1 MTRRRPDPAAAPA
14 VVMGDTDLV
23 RPLALAGIR
32 CAVFAEPQDPVRR
45 SRGVT
50 ALIPWVDHWAH
61 PEAVIDRLLEHAAT
75 LAGPPVLF
83 PQTDGDLMAVSRHRD
98 RLGDAV
104 RLLLADADLVEAAV
118 DKAAFARL
126 ADSLELPVPP
136 SRRIQAEDVAPGDL
150 GLRLPLVVKPLV
162 RDATRWRAI
171 EGSAKAVHV
180 ESQSELAALW
190 ERLAAARLPVLAQEA
205 IPGPESRIE
214 SFHAYVDAAGDLVAG
229 FTGKKIRTFPQRYG
243 HSSALVLTDVADVRA
258 LGEEVV
264 GRLGVRGVAKVD
276 FKRDAGGRLWLL
288 EINPRFTLWHHL
300 AAVAGLNIP
309 AIVHADLSG
318 GPRPPVRR
326 ARPGVRWCDPI
337 LDVRASRAS
346 GVGLVRWARW
356 AASCEAMSDFAWD
369 DPLPLLDRVAGRV
382 IRPVLARRPGRA
394 VAA

>member
-1 MTRRRPDPAAAPA
+1 MTAPA

-23 RPLALAGIR
+23 RPLALAGIP
-32 CAVFAEPQDPVRR
+32 CAVFAEPADPVRR

-50 ALIPWVDHWAH
+50 AQIPWIDHWAH
-61 PEAVIDRLLEHAAT
+61 PEAVAARLLDHART
-75 LAGPPVLF
+75 LAEPPVLF
-83 PQTDGDLMAVSRHRD
+83 PQTDGDLTAVSRQRD
-98 RLGDAV
+98 RLEGAV
-104 RLLLADADLVEAAV
+104 RMLLAGRELVEAAV
-118 DKAAFARL
+118 DKAAFAQL
-126 ADSLELPVPP
+126 AESLDLPVPP
-136 SRRIQAEDVAPGDL
+136 SRRIQADEVAPEAL
-150 GLRLPLVVKPLV
+150 GLGLPVVVKPLV

-180 ESQSELAALW
+180 ESASELAALW

-214 SFHAYVDAAGDLVAG
+214 SFHAYVDAGGDLVAG

-243 HSSALVLTDVADVRA
+243 HSSALILTDAADVHA

-288 EINPRFTLWHHL
+288 EINPRFTLWHHP

-318 GPRPPVRR
+318 APRPPVRR
-326 ARPGVRWCDPI
+326 ARPGVRWCDPL
-337 LDVRASRAS
+337 LDVRAARAS
-346 GVGLVRWARW
+346 GVGLRRWARW
-356 AASCEAMSDFAWD
+356 AAGCEAVSDFAWD

-382 IRPVLARRPGRA
+382 LRPVLARR
-394 VAA
+394 AA